1 MINHQF
7 AFSKQEHLCSK
18 TQITDLFG
26 KGDSLISYPIRVV
39 WNVVPSGKGC
49 PINVVLSVSKKK
61 LKHAVD
67 RNRVKRLLHESYR
80 LNNKSLQQL
89 AISKG
94 ISINIAFVWLSL
106 EESSFLQIEKKM
118 KNAFSKIEAS
128 LLKLEPIDF

>member
-7 AFSKQEHLCSK
+7 AFPKQEHLHSK
-18 TQITDLFG
+18 AQISDLFG
-26 KGDSLISYPIRVV
+26 KGESLISYPIRVV

-49 PINVVLSVSKKK
+49 PINIVLSVSKKK

-67 RNRVKRLLHESYR
+67 RNRVKRLLSEAYR
-80 LNNKSLQQL
+80 LNKTSLQQM

-94 ISINIAFVWLSL
+94 ISIHIAFVWLSL

-118 KNAFSKIEAS
+118 KIAFSKIEAS